1 MAKILVVDDEPDIL
15 NVITMALEHVGH
27 SVVSAD
33 DGRAALALAQ
43 KELPD
48 LIVTDVRMPEMN
60 GYELCQ
66 SIRAAPEL
74 KHIPVLLL
82 SVRGADAIRLGFEA
96 GASDYMIKPFSIQEL
111 THRVAHLLPRTVL

>member
-27 SVVSAD
+27 SVVAAE
-33 DGRAALALAQ
+33 DGQAGVEMAK
-43 KELPD
+43 KEIPD
-48 LIVTDVRMPEMN
+48 LIVTDVRMPEMD

-66 SIRAAPEL
+66 AIRATPEL

-111 THRVAHLLPRTVL
+111 THRVAHLLHRTIL